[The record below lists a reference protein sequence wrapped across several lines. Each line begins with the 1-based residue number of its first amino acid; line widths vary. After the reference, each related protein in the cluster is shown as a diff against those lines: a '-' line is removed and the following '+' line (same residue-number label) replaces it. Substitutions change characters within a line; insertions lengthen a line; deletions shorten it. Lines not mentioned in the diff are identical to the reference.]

1 MNHNFENDK
10 CNCEDGKCVDCKCT
24 RTRGFETVDT
34 KFLKSY
40 KETDEVKMPLRGTAT
55 SAGYDFF
62 MSSDAVIEPNSGFL
76 VWTDVKAY
84 MLDDEV
90 LELYP
95 RSSIGV
101 KRNIR
106 IKNTVG
112 IIDSDYYSNEGN
124 DGNIGLFLW
133 NFGTEPQTFKK
144 GDAVVQA
151 IFKEFLASD
160 NCNSEV
166 ERVGGVGST
175 TEGGK

>member
-1 MNHNFENDK
+1 MNHKFENDK
-10 CNCEDGKCVDCKCT
+10 CNCEGGTCGDCEWT
-24 RTRGFETVDT
+24 RIRGFETVEK
-34 KFLKSY
+34 KFLKSHG
-40 KETDEVKMPLRGTAT
+40 EVEEVKMPLRGTAT

-62 MSSDAVIEPNSGFL
+62 MPSDATIEPNSGFL
-76 VWTDVKAY
+76 VWTDVKTY
-84 MLDDEV
+84 MLDNEV

-95 RSSIGV
+95 RSSVGV

-112 IIDSDYYSNEGN
+112 IIDSDYYSNESN

-133 NFGTEPQTFKK
+133 NFGTEPQVFKK

-151 IFKEFLASD
+151 IFKKFLESD

-166 ERVGGVGST
+166 ERIGGVGST
-175 TEGGK
+175 SK